1 MSDKNNRLIKK
12 QNIIKNAVILAAG
25 YGIRMIP
32 INIEIPKGLIYIEG
46 ETLIERLIKQLH
58 EVDIREITVIVGY
71 MKSEYEYLTYK
82 YGVKLVEND
91 DFMIKN
97 NLHSLS
103 LVKHKINNTY
113 IIPCDIWCK
122 ENQFCLDE
130 QDSWYMIRDTIENNS
145 NVKINKDNELI
156 RTQNIENESSM
167 IGISYISKDIKDRL
181 INRLTELDQ
190 NEEYDNCFWEE
201 ALFEDNKMIVKPKI
215 VDNDEVYEINTY
227 EELRQIDSKSQSLNN
242 EIITLIS
249 KELNVS
255 THEIYNIEVLK
266 KGMTNRSFMF
276 CCKDKKYIMRIPGE
290 GTEKLINRDN
300 EAKVYS
306 LVNEHGISDKLVY
319 INPLNGYKITE
330 YMPNSRTCDAKN
342 IDDVKACMSV
352 LRNFHNLNLKVSHEF
367 NLFEEIEFYE
377 GLRNSKKSIFEDYET
392 TKKNVYELKKYID
405 SQPKEYTLTHIDAI
419 PDNLL
424 FYEDKIK
431 MIDWEY
437 ASMQDPHV
445 DIAMFAIYSYYDKK
459 EVDTLIDLYFENKC
473 DKATRLKIYC
483 YIAVCGLL
491 WSNWCEYKLAFGV
504 EFGDYLEV
512 QYNYAKTYYEI
523 VMKEIVTSV

>member
-12 QNIIKNAVILAAG
+12 QYITKNAIILAAG

-32 INIEIPKGLIYIEG
+32 INIEIPKGLIYIES
-46 ETLIERLIKQLH
+46 ETLIERLIKQLNETDVH
-58 EVDIREITVIVGY
+58 EITVIVGY
-71 MKSEYEYLTYK
+71 MKNEYEYLIDK

-103 LVKHKINNTY
+103 LVKNKIKNTY

-122 ENQFCLDE
+122 ENPFSLDE
-130 QDSWYMIRDTIENNS
+130 QDSWYMIRNNIESNS
-145 NVKINKDNELI
+145 NIKINKNNELI
-156 RTQNIENESSM
+156 RIKNIENENSM
-167 IGISYISKDIKDRL
+167 IGISYINNDIKDRL
-181 INRLTELDQ
+181 INKITELDQ

-201 ALFEDNKMIVKPKI
+201 ALFEDNKMIVKPK
-215 VDNDEVYEINTY
+215 VVNNDDVYEINTY
-227 EELRQIDSKSQSLNN
+227 EELRKIDSKSQSLNN

-255 THEIYNIEVLK
+255 THEIYNIELLK

-276 CCKDKKYIMRIPGE
+276 CCKNKKYIMRIPGE
-290 GTEKLINRDN
+290 GTDKLINRNN
-300 EAKVYS
+300 EAKVYR
-306 LVNEHGISDKLVY
+306 LVNEYSISDKLLY
-319 INPLNGYKITE
+319 INSLNGYKITE

-367 NLFEEIEFYE
+367 NLFEQIEFYE
-377 GLRNSKKSIFEDYET
+377 NLRNGKQSIFEDYEII
-392 TKKNVYELKKYID
+392 KKNIYELKKYID
-405 SQPKEYTLTHIDAI
+405 LQPKKYTLTHIDAI
-419 PDNLL
+419 PDNFL
-424 FYEDKIK
+424 FSEGKIK

-445 DIAMFAIYSYYDKK
+445 DIAMFAIYSYYDRKQ
-459 EVDTLIDLYFENKC
+459 VDTLIDLYFENKC

-512 QYNYAKTYYEI
+512 QYNYAKAYYEI